1 MTHRAFQR
9 FVDRLTESTEP
20 DAVQQSM
27 TDIAGALNLSC
38 FAYLALPHKLGG
50 PPKLIS
56 TYPASWTAHY
66 FRRKYESVDP
76 VLRRAVRDTQPFRW
90 GLGFG
95 PRAQSKCER
104 ELFEE
109 AANFGIRCG
118 FTFPIHDNKGA
129 IAALT
134 FASDDRPIDFERTI
148 KKRVEL
154 LHLMAI
160 ILHAHARR
168 RLTSDRVLDD
178 LLLSPRQLECLEWSS
193 RGKSAGDIGIILG
206 ISRRTAIFHLDNVR
220 AKLGVRTIC
229 QAVARLAESRS
240 RK

>member
-1 MTHRAFQR
+1 MMHRAFQR

-27 TDIAGALNLSC
+27 TDVATALNLSC
-38 FAYLALPHKLGG
+38 FAYLALPHKPGS
-50 PPKLIS
+50 PPTLIS
-56 TYPASWTAHY
+56 TYPPSWTAHY

-76 VLRRAVRDTQPFRW
+76 VLRQAVRDTQPFPW

-95 PRAQSKCER
+95 PRARSECER

-109 AANFGIRCG
+109 AAKFGIRCG

-129 IAALT
+129 IATLT
-134 FASDDRPIDFERTI
+134 FATDERRIDFERSI
-148 KKRVEL
+148 EKRAEL
-154 LHLMAI
+154 LHLLAI

-168 RLTSDRVLDD
+168 MLASDRAVGGV
-178 LLLSPRQLECLEWSS
+178 LLSPRELECLEWSS

-229 QAVARLAESRS
+229 QAVARLAESKS